1 MEGTRRAWTPAE
13 DRRIREAARAV
24 QRAGRGRS
32 PGFAELALELGR
44 TVGGGSEASLETRGA
59 AVSVERGRRVKG
71 RNLSVLANIRRYD
84 GRATRETAAPPKTCG
99 GCGRRAEHWRLQRD
113 GTLRAFCASCWRA
126 S

>member
-1 MEGTRRAWTPAE
+1 M
-13 DRRIREAARAV
+13 
-24 QRAGRGRS
+24 
-32 PGFAELALELGR
+32 
-44 TVGGGSEASLETRGA
+44 
-59 AVSVERGRRVKG
+59 KG